1 MVKVTLE
8 GLYAT
13 QSAQARRQD
22 RLEHDME
29 TLQNR
34 LPAWATLLLTVLGST
49 VTGLIVKMVG

>member
-8 GLYAT
+8 GLHAT
-13 QSAQARRQD
+13 QIAHARRQD
-22 RLEHDME
+22 RMEHDME

-34 LPAWATLLLTVLGST
+34 LPSWATILLTVLGST